1 MQHSCIPNL
10 KDYYIYPLSA
20 FVRILYCHIRT
31 GKSLLSINKRKC
43 HYLGLTSMV
52 CFFIENNQNLL
63 YSFKLFFLYL
73 KFYKNL
79 TSNRQQISNIEF
91 PYNNKDNL
99 INTGVIAVYIMS
111 KLIVET
117 YRNSTVNTILD
128 DISKKYKIDT
138 TKDHLIND
146 IPVEE
151 IKFKY
156 RTYSECIRM
165 LHKSV
170 GLSETK
176 I

>member
-1 MQHSCIPNL
+1 L
-10 KDYYIYPLSA
+10 KY
-20 FVRILYCHIRT
+20 
-31 GKSLLSINKRKC
+31 
-43 HYLGLTSMV
+43 
-52 CFFIENNQNLL
+52 
-63 YSFKLFFLYL
+63 
-73 KFYKNL
+73 YKNL
-79 TSNRQQISNIEF
+79 TINRQQISNIEF
-91 PYNNKDNL
+91 TYNNKDNL

-138 TKDHLIND
+138 TKDHLIKD